1 MEWIVFLS
9 ILIIAIWQ
17 VFILRRQ
24 LITHEGFELLLTK
37 FIEVN
42 QEFYEGQK
50 LVAKKDKDVLDELF
64 KMTAEL
70 NILKKY
76 SKQTDINLNKISD
89 AINSLKEIETKL
101 QSDIDELVIS
111 KDIANALATVSGNI
125 KVLDSIV
132 GQLRKTIEDLKR
144 RKNANQ
150 YV

>member
-1 MEWIVFLS
+1 MEWFVFLS
-9 ILIIAIWQ
+9 VLIIAIWQ
-17 VFILRRQ
+17 AFMLRRQ
-24 LITHEGFELLLTK
+24 LLTLEGFELLLTK
-37 FIEVN
+37 FVEVN

-50 LVAKKDKDVLDELF
+50 LVAKKDKEVLDELF

-70 NILKKY
+70 NILKRY
-76 SKQTDINLNKISD
+76 SKQTNINLNKSSD
-89 AINSLKEIETKL
+89 AIKSLKEIETKL

-150 YV
+150 

>member
-1 MEWIVFLS
+1 MEWFVFLS
-9 ILIIAIWQ
+9 VLIVAIWQ
-17 VFILRRQ
+17 AFMLRRQ
-24 LITHEGFELLLTK
+24 LLTLEGFELLLTK
-37 FIEVN
+37 FVEVN

-50 LVAKKDKDVLDELF
+50 LVAKKDKEVLDELF

-70 NILKKY
+70 NILKRY
-76 SKQTDINLNKISD
+76 SKQTNINLNKSSD
-89 AINSLKEIETKL
+89 AIKSLKEIETKL

-150 YV
+150 